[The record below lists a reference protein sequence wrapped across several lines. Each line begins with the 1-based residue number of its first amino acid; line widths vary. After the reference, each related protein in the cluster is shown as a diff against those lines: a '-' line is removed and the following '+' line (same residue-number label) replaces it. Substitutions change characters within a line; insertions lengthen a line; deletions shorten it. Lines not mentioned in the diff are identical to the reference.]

1 MCHGLIYINID
12 IYIIEH
18 ESVYLTRCSGLSL
31 RYVRVGPVDSKD
43 NHEAP
48 WDSGQEILPSRP
60 YSYDDDDDD
69 DDDGV
74 HYSLRL

>member
-1 MCHGLIYINID
+1 
-12 IYIIEH
+12 
-18 ESVYLTRCSGLSL
+18 
-31 RYVRVGPVDSKD
+31 VRVGPVDSKD